1 MSAGDALRLGS
12 GQAVTV
18 VIVNYNAGPQL
29 QQCLS
34 SAAADLADVAWR
46 AIVVDNASAD
56 RRALD
61 QLPQRVAL
69 IRNEANRGFGAAVNQ
84 ATRQDDAPLLW
95 LLNPDS
101 RVVAGAFSAMRMT
114 LERHKDCAVVAPQL
128 LNSDGTTQE
137 SARGEPTA
145 WTGVF
150 GRHGLLTRWFPNAG
164 AARRNL
170 RARDLVASTTESAE
184 IDWAMGASL
193 LIRREIF
200 DRVRGFDERFFL
212 YWEDAD
218 LCRRIRDLGYTVR
231 FVPRAHVVHA
241 GAASSRTA
249 RRLAT
254 RAFHRSAYLYF
265 STHTV
270 PSPWHPARWLA
281 WITLS
286 VRSWWRAYVSRA

>member
-1 MSAGDALRLGS
+1 MSAGDVLRQGS
-12 GQAVTV
+12 GPGVTV
-18 VIVNYNAGPQL
+18 VIVNFNAGPHL
-29 QQCLS
+29 RECLAGAS
-34 SAAADLADVAWR
+34 ADLPDVAWR

-56 RRALD
+56 RSALD
-61 QLPQRVAL
+61 DLPPRVTV
-69 IRNEANRGFGAAVNQ
+69 IRNDTNRGFGAAVNQ
-84 ATRQDDAPLLW
+84 AARQDDAPLLW

-101 RVVAGAFSAMRMT
+101 RVVAGAFNAMRMT
-114 LERHKDCAVVAPQL
+114 LDAHPECAVVAPQL

-145 WTGVF
+145 WTGIF
-150 GRHGLLTRWFPNAG
+150 GRHGLLTRFFPNAA

-170 RARDLVASTTESAE
+170 RARDLVASGVQSAE

-218 LCRRIRDLGYTVR
+218 LCRRIRDLGCSVR

-281 WITLS
+281 WIALS
-286 VRSWWRAYVSRA
+286 VRSWWRSYVARA